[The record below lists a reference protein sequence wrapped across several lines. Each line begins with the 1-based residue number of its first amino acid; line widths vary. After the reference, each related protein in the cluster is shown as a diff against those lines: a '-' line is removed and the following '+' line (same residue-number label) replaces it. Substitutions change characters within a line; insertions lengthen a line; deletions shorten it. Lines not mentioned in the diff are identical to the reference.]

1 MRWLLLGMAIALEV
15 CGEISVKLS
24 QGFSRATPSVLV
36 FVFYGLSFVSFIFAV
51 KWVPLSVAYAIWS
64 GVGIVSITIIGAL
77 LFREGLGAAKVLFI
91 ALIIAGVVG
100 LQLTGRR

>member
-1 MRWLLLGMAIALEV
+1 MRWLLLAMAIAMEI
-15 CGEISVKLS
+15 CGETSTKLS
-24 QGFSRATPSVLV
+24 QGFTRLAPSVLV

-51 KWVPLSVAYAIWS
+51 KWIPLSVAYSIWS

-77 LFREGLGAAKVLFI
+77 LFREGLGAVKVFFI
-91 ALIIAGVVG
+91 ALIIVGVVG